1 MSKPKIEAIYP
12 LTFMQQALLL
22 HALYEQNDQGFLHVT
37 CSLQGALD
45 ESLFQSSWAAAIQR
59 HAAMRTSIHWEKIE
73 KPMQVVHPQAELK
86 WAMHDWTA
94 HSPEEQKTQLESL
107 KNIDREVGLD
117 LTKAPISRLALIKLS
132 DEEHLLLWSCH
143 HILLDGWST
152 TIILKDALRHY
163 DAACTG
169 EQIQFDAIPSYKNY
183 LNWIQQ
189 QDLGKATAFWEDYLG
204 DLEHPTLIGQNQPD
218 LGIEESAYKTKSFSL
233 STELTA
239 ALQQCGQQQ
248 RVTMSTI
255 VQGAWAL
262 LLSKYIGKED
272 ITFGTTVS
280 GRSAELPNIDQMAGL
295 FMNVLP
301 MRTTMPESQSIGEW
315 LQVMQKKLMEARNFE
330 YVSLNQIL
338 SWSKWSGA
346 SSIFDSL
353 LVFENFPWSDIEAGE
368 IALKDFQGGLT
379 TTYPLTVVVQPEEEL
394 KFLLHYKTAE
404 VSEAF
409 MTWIEEQ
416 MVVLLDAFST
426 SPSSSI
432 GEVLATF
439 SAPAYEQNQAKFQP
453 YLTADRPKVFFSK
466 GKDTEYE
473 APQNAIQLQ
482 LTKMWEEIFGRHP
495 IGIQE
500 NFFQIGG
507 SSLLAVRL
515 FAKIEQQLG
524 RNLPPVSLL
533 QHPTI
538 KDLAQLLEKDEA
550 TNSWSALVPI
560 RASGSQSP
568 LFCVHAGGGHVFFY
582 NAMAHHLGADQP
594 VYAIQPLGMDGVEA
608 YHNSI
613 EEMATD
619 YLKEIRTIQPKGP
632 YSLLGTCF
640 SNAVCF
646 EMAKQLEK
654 VGEEVSLL
662 AIIDSP
668 VHDWT
673 FVSPPSFV
681 EKLQGIPGRIQRL
694 AKRFRQD
701 ARGAV
706 SKMISAKRNKFRDL
720 VDDNLYVLKNKQ
732 AKNLVKIQDKLAE
745 LYLAYNWQPYSGKI
759 TLIRSKQ
766 FSEEENYEFHISQW
780 QELTEEKL
788 EVFVVEGHHETLFDE
803 PEAQYLS
810 AQLSVSLA
818 AKQSVKV

>member
-37 CSLQGALD
+37 CSLQGPLN
-45 ESLFQSSWAAAIQR
+45 EELFKASWAAAIQR

-73 KPMQVVHPQAELK
+73 KPMQVVHPKATIK
-86 WAMHDWTA
+86 WGRHDWTVN
-94 HSPEEQKTQLESL
+94 SPEEQQSQLASL
-107 KNIDREVGLD
+107 KEMDRELGLD
-117 LTKAPISRLALIKLS
+117 LTKAPTSRLALIQLQE
-132 DEEHLLLWSCH
+132 EEHLLLWSCH

-152 TIILKDALRHY
+152 TIILKDALRYY
-163 DAACTG
+163 DAACKG
-169 EQIQFDAIPSYKNY
+169 EQLQLDAIPSYKNY
-183 LNWIQQ
+183 LSWIQQ
-189 QDLGKATAFWEDYLG
+189 QDLGKAAIFWEGYLG
-204 DLEHPTLIGQNQPD
+204 DLDSPTLIGQHQP
-218 LGIEESAYKTKSFSL
+218 EESPEAPAFKTKTFSL

-262 LLSKYIGKED
+262 LLRKYVGQDD

-280 GRSAELPNIDQMAGL
+280 GRSADLPHIDQMAGL

-301 MRTTMPESQSIGEW
+301 MRTIMPENQSVGEW
-315 LQVMQKKLMEARNFE
+315 LQAMQKQLMTARNFE

-353 LVFENFPWSDIEAGE
+353 LVFENFPWSDIEAGG

-379 TTYPLTVVVQPEEEL
+379 TTYPLTVVVQPAEQL

-404 VSEAF
+404 ISEVF
-409 MTWIEEQ
+409 MTWLEEQ
-416 MVVLLDAFST
+416 MVTLLDAIAT
-426 SPSSSI
+426 SSASSI
-432 GEVLATF
+432 GQILATF
-439 SAPAYEQNQAKFQP
+439 SAPIYQQDQAKLQP
-453 YLTADRPKVFFSK
+453 YLTAEMPKFFFSK
-466 GKDTEYE
+466 GSDTVYE

-515 FAKIEQQLG
+515 FAKIEQQMG

-538 KDLAQLLEKDEA
+538 KDLAQLLEKEED
-550 TNSWSALVPI
+550 TSSWSALVPI
-560 RASGSQSP
+560 RASGSKPP
-568 LFCVHAGGGHVFFY
+568 LFCVHAGGAHVFFY
-582 NAMAHHLGADQP
+582 NAMAHHLGAEQP
-594 VYAIQPLGMDGVEA
+594 VYAIQPLGLDGVEA

-613 EEMATD
+613 EEMASD
-619 YLKEIRTIQPKGP
+619 YLEEIRTIQPKGP

-646 EMAKQLEK
+646 EMAKQLEQA
-654 VGEEVSLL
+654 GEEVSLL
-662 AIIDSP
+662 AIVDSP

-681 EKLQGIPGRIQRL
+681 EKLQRIPGRIQRL
-694 AKRFRQD
+694 GKRFRQD
-701 ARGAV
+701 ARGAI

-720 VDDNLYVLKNKQ
+720 IDDNLYVLKNKQ

-745 LYLAYNWQPYSGKI
+745 LYLAYEWQPYTGKI

-766 FSEEENYEFHISQW
+766 FAETEGFEFHVTQW
-780 QELTEEKL
+780 QELTGKDL
-788 EVFVVEGHHETLFDE
+788 EVHVVEGHHETLFDE
-803 PEAQYLS
+803 PEAQHLS
-810 AQLSVSLA
+810 AQLSVCLET
-818 AKQSVKV
+818 KQSIKV